1 MLEQHAVVVADTEG
15 VTQIWSPGAA
25 GVAAA
30 GDLPAALRLTPAMRV
45 GRSTESARV
54 SRSTLTRPSRPRT
67 PRVRPILRGERS
79 ARCGAGGRCR
89 CYYWRG
95 GPPEGP
101 ARARSSGAAPTA
113 RQVAGAGIARRG
125 EPGGLRCS
133 GYSSPQVDGFAGR
146 WSPGG
151 APSTVFL
158 AAIPPRAAPAM
169 PPTIAPGGPPTI
181 APVTSPAMAP
191 TMAPP
196 NAASL

>member
-15 VTQIWSPGAA
+15 VTQIWSPGAE

-79 ARCGAGGRCR
+79 ARCGAEGRCR

-101 ARARSSGAAPTA
+101 ARAHSRGP
-113 RQVAGAGIARRG
+113 RQPLGRRPGSRVPG
-125 EPGGLRCS
+125 EPGGLRRS
-133 GYSSPQVDGFAGR
+133 GYSSPQVDGFVGR

-151 APSTVFL
+151 ALSTVFL
-158 AAIPPRAAPAM
+158 AAISPRAAPAM
-169 PPTIAPGGPPTI
+169 PPPIAPGGPPTI

-191 TMAPP
+191 AIAPP
-196 NAASL
+196 NAASR